1 MPSKSCCKDDDSSIS
16 AENLIYKMENLK
28 YRIIYE
34 YEFHRGTSVAK
45 TARRINDV
53 YGGGVAKENTV
64 RFWFQR
70 FRSRNFDQQNKP
82 RGRPETK
89 VDNAE
94 LKAIVE
100 ADPSQTTSEIAAGC
114 GVSDKTVLI
123 HLKQIGK
130 VKKLERWVPHE
141 LSAAN
146 RQTRVD
152 CCVTLLNRHNNE
164 GILNQ
169 IITCDEKWILY
180 DNRKRS
186 SQ

>member
-1 MPSKSCCKDDDSSIS
+1 MK
-16 AENLIYKMENLK
+16 NLK
-28 YRIIYE
+28 YCIIYE
-34 YEFHRGTSVAK
+34 YEFHRGTSAAE
-45 TARRINDV
+45 TARRINNV
-53 YGGGVAKENTV
+53 YGGSVAKENIV

-70 FRSRNFDQQNKP
+70 FRSGNFDLQNKP
-82 RGRPETK
+82 RERPETK

-100 ADPSQTTSEIAAGC
+100 ADPSQTTSEIAAGF
-114 GVSDKTVLI
+114 GVCDKPVLI

-164 GILNQ
+164 GI
-169 IITCDEKWILY
+169 
-180 DNRKRS
+180 
-186 SQ
+186 